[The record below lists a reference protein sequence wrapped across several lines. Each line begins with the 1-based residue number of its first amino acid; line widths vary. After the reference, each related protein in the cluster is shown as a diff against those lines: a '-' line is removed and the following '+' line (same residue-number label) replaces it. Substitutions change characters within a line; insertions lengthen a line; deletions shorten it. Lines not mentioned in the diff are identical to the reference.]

1 MSRIKIHMMHC
12 GRVRVSPS
20 LPFGDGNIIKASGLF
35 LPKKDKIWL
44 PVTCVYIEH
53 PKTKILVD
61 TGWNRMMSPAGVLD
75 NKAQATQLGR
85 MLVRVSE
92 GYVEKGMTAS
102 EQLAR
107 MGVRPEDLDFVV
119 LSHLDCDHVGGLR
132 ELVGA
137 KHIMT
142 SEDEIASAS
151 SWLESHT
158 RYTPSLWKDTGITGF
173 QYSKSDMG
181 PVGES
186 YDMLGD
192 GTVQLVHIPGQSKGL
207 FATLVS
213 NNGKRAMYFSDGGY
227 ATRSWKELIL
237 PGICEDKKAAQKS
250 LEWIKTVSESPDC
263 IDSFAC
269 HDPEIAPHITTL

>member
-1 MSRIKIHMMHC
+1 MMHC

-53 PKTKILVD
+53 PKAKILVD
-61 TGWNRMMSPAGVLD
+61 TGWNRLMSPAGVLD

-107 MGVRPEDLDFVV
+107 MGVKPEDLDFVV

-158 RYTPSLWKDTGITGF
+158 RYTPSLWKDTGITAF
-173 QYSKSDMG
+173 QYSKSDLG

-186 YDMLGD
+186 YDLLGD
-192 GTVQLVHIPGQSKGL
+192 GTVQLVHIPGHSKGL

-213 NNGKRAMYFSDGGY
+213 SNGKQAMYFSDGGY
-227 ATRSWKELIL
+227 TTRSWKELIL
-237 PGICEDKKAAQKS
+237 PGICEDKKSALKS
-250 LEWIKTVSESPDC
+250 LEWIKSVSESPDC

>member
-1 MSRIKIHMMHC
+1 MDTIKIHMMHC

-20 LPFGDGNIIKASGLF
+20 LPFGGGNIIKASGLF

-53 PKTKILVD
+53 PKAKILVD
-61 TGWNRMMSPAGVLD
+61 TGWNRLMSAAGVLD

-85 MLVRVSE
+85 MLVRISE

-107 MGVRPEDLDFVV
+107 LGIKPEDLDFVV

-142 SEDEIASAS
+142 SEDEIASATT
-151 SWLESHT
+151 WFESHT
-158 RYTPSLWKDTGITGF
+158 RYTRSLWESTGITAF
-173 QYSKSDMG
+173 QYLNSGLG

-186 YDMLGD
+186 YDLLGD
-192 GTVQLVHIPGQSKGL
+192 GSVQLVHIPGHSKGL

-213 NNGKRAMYFSDGGY
+213 NNGKRVMYFSDGGY

-237 PGICEDKKAAQKS
+237 PGICEDKKSALKS
-250 LEWIKTVSESPDC
+250 LEWIKSVSESSDC
-263 IDSFAC
+263 IDTFAC
-269 HDPEIAPHITTL
+269 HDPEIAPHVTTL